1 MPPKQETKP
10 LARWSSKCAA
20 ARALKRGLADGTID
34 NNTKPKD
41 VYESDPLFMKYS
53 LSTFRSALN
62 RARAE
67 DGCLVRDDGKFYLL
81 VDTLNEYADTGD

>member
-1 MPPKQETKP
+1 MPPKEMKP
-10 LARWSSKCAA
+10 LPRWSSRCAA
-20 ARALKRGLADGTID
+20 ARALKQGLADGTID
-34 NNTKPKD
+34 SNTKPKD

-67 DGCLVRDDGKFYLL
+67 VGCLVRDDGKFYLL
-81 VDTLNEYADTGD
+81 VDALNEYADTVD